1 MYPYRVAMARVP
13 MIWDFNIYKK
23 DCSLTGDSLQKSYLM
38 NILIFKT
45 NIKHKKDVQSIAPVI
60 NNIPSVILWTIDRS
74 DVDKVLRIEATDNV
88 IETICNKIQYAGYS
102 CEELA

>member
-1 MYPYRVAMARVP
+1 
-13 MIWDFNIYKK
+13 
-23 DCSLTGDSLQKSYLM
+23 M

-45 NIKHKKDVQSIAPVI
+45 NIKYKKDVQSIAHVI
-60 NNIPSVILWTIDRS
+60 IPSVILWTIDRG

-88 IETICNKIQYAGYS
+88 IETICNKIQYAGYN